1 MAPEGSVRAGVR
13 CNHTERPVGSRLSVL
28 AGTHNGWYASA
39 FTQGSLPWNL
49 ETLLGCQCANELVQ
63 VYYRL
68 LPMSSK

>member
-1 MAPEGSVRAGVR
+1 MKKLRGRNLAHPGCLIGI
-13 CNHTERPVGSRLSVL
+13 TTGLM